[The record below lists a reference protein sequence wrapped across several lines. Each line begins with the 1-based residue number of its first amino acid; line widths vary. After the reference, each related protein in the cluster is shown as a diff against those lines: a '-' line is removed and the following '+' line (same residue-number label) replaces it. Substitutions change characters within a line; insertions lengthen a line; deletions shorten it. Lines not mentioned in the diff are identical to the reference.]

1 MSLKEIGNGVVLGN
15 RIGMSVLVEGALGW
29 AMLDDWIKV
38 PNGEE
43 RGQKQK
49 EMKKSFVFSGLQN
62 GEKVML
68 KNQLMI
74 YNALNN

>member
-49 EMKKSFVFSGLQN
+49 EMKKAILKGPFIPFVSLFATR
-62 GEKVML
+62 V
-68 KNQLMI
+68 
-74 YNALNN
+74 

>member
-15 RIGMSVLVEGALGW
+15 RIGMSVLVGGALGW

-43 RGQKQK
+43 CGQKQK
-49 EMKKSFVFSGLQN
+49 EMEKAILKGPFIPFVSLFAAR
-62 GEKVML
+62 V
-68 KNQLMI
+68 
-74 YNALNN
+74 

>member
-38 PNGEE
+38 PDGEE

-49 EMKKSFVFSGLQN
+49 EMKKAILKGPFIPFVSLF
-62 GEKVML
+62 VTRV
-68 KNQLMI
+68 
-74 YNALNN
+74 